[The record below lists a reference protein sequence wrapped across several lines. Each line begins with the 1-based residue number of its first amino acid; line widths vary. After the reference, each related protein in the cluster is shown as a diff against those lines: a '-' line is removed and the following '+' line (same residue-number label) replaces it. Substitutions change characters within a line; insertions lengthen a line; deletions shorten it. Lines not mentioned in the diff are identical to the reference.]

1 MKSAFPKRNKLKD
14 LIYIQENKPC
24 SKRTVE
30 GLFRSIV
37 EPILEENTEALILC
51 RLEAKSQKT
60 FNSLLKRLEY
70 SKAKVYDFS
79 DEKFSDSFENVLI
92 DRIWDKTEFIYVL
105 AQRFGAV
112 MIFDFD
118 ECEIKNFANIYLL
131 HNSKLLS
138 EAFSVINS
146 NSLIDLNDE
155 NEKYHPDRRDN
166 ETLNNSIRKIVSIL
180 DDTNQEVLVSEMGE
194 KTIDES
200 EELKSKVKF
209 LSEKSSLVSH
219 EIRNQLSIC
228 KLYSTIIQKRMSQI
242 EIKDKEVKDSIENAI
257 ECITKS
263 LKISDNCLMDLKTLN
278 NTELSNYDLK
288 DMVETAISLSEVYSE
303 EKEITINSE
312 IAEGITILADENKF
326 LSIIVNM
333 IKNAVESIEEKG
345 EIDIIADS
353 SKDVISLKIS
363 NNGKEMEKE
372 VQEHIFDEG
381 FTTKKTGSGLGLYI
395 CKKTL
400 EEQFAQLQ
408 LNHSDEKTTE
418 FEILFPKIKK

>member
-1 MKSAFPKRNKLKD
+1 MA
-14 LIYIQENKPC
+14 
-24 SKRTVE
+24 
-30 GLFRSIV
+30 
-37 EPILEENTEALILC
+37 
-51 RLEAKSQKT
+51 
-60 FNSLLKRLEY
+60 
-70 SKAKVYDFS
+70 
-79 DEKFSDSFENVLI
+79 
-92 DRIWDKTEFIYVL
+92 
-105 AQRFGAV
+105 
-112 MIFDFD
+112 
-118 ECEIKNFANIYLL
+118 
-131 HNSKLLS
+131 
-138 EAFSVINS
+138 
-146 NSLIDLNDE
+146 
-155 NEKYHPDRRDN
+155 
-166 ETLNNSIRKIVSIL
+166 
-180 DDTNQEVLVSEMGE
+180 
-194 KTIDES
+194 
-200 EELKSKVKF
+200 
-209 LSEKSSLVSH
+209 
-219 EIRNQLSIC
+219 
-228 KLYSTIIQKRMSQI
+228 
-242 EIKDKEVKDSIENAI
+242 DKEVKDSIENAI

-326 LSIIVNM
+326 LSVIVNM

-408 LNHSDEKTTE
+408 LNHSDKKTTE
-418 FEILFPKIKK
+418 FEILFPKIKYETQIN